1 MRSMWSWARAYGSA
15 ALAVGMV
22 AAGPAVAPV
31 EANTPTGG
39 VSCAGTNTIGFSPGL
54 SLRAR
59 RTRITGTGSYRCTSA
74 ADPGLTA
81 GTSEIS
87 GGGVNGCFASDATTV
102 EKITWSTGERSVV
115 VYPMGDV
122 RQVAAQ
128 AVVLVVGKVVSGRFH
143 GRTVAS
149 PGVQLALDVSSC
161 ATDRGVQRISG
172 PSALLIP

>member
-1 MRSMWSWARAYGSA
+1 MRSMWSWARICGSA
-15 ALAVGMV
+15 SLAVGMV
-22 AAGPAVAPV
+22 AAGPAAAPV
-31 EANTPTGG
+31 AANEPGGG
-39 VSCAGTNTIGFSPGL
+39 VSCTGTNTIGFSPGL

-59 RTRITGTGSYRCTSA
+59 RTRITGTGSYHCTSA
-74 ADPGLTA
+74 DRRLTA
-81 GTSEIS
+81 AGSEIT

-102 EKITWSTGERSVV
+102 EKITWNTGERSVV

-122 RQVAAQ
+122 RQVAGQ
-128 AVVLVVGKVVSGRFH
+128 AVVLVVGKVVSGRFR

-149 PGVQLALDVSSC
+149 PGVQLTLDVPAC